1 MKLITPVLIFM
12 LAFPP
17 ILFADELEPLAPK
30 VTGIKK
36 GEVAPYAGVLLN
48 STAAAKIFAEKN
60 YSVTECKLKIDY
72 ELQKEI
78 AKHNLYVKSLQS
90 SIDAAEKKYDAVV
103 AIKNNEIKRLAAIAI
118 ESPNDNAHWW
128 ITGGFI
134 AGVALTIGMF
144 YVAAEV
150 SNN

>member
-1 MKLITPVLIFM
+1 M
-12 LAFPP
+12 
-17 ILFADELEPLAPK
+17 
-30 VTGIKK
+30 
-36 GEVAPYAGVLLN
+36 
-48 STAAAKIFAEKN
+48 
-60 YSVTECKLKIDY
+60 IDY

>member
-1 MKLITPVLIFM
+1 M

-36 GEVAPYAGVLLN
+36 GEVAPYTGVLLN

-60 YSVTECKLKIDY
+60 YSVTECQLKIDY
-72 ELQKEI
+72 ELQREI
-78 AKHNLYVKSLQS
+78 ARHNLYVNSLQA
-90 SIDAAEKKYDAVV
+90 SIDAADKKYSAVIT
-103 AIKNNEIKRLAAIAI
+103 IKNNEIERLAAIAI
-118 ESPNDNAHWW
+118 ESPDDNAHWW
-128 ITGGFI
+128 ATGGFI
-134 AGVALTIGMF
+134 AGIALTIGMF
-144 YVAAEV
+144 YVTAEV